1 MLEAANKKGFTLPAR
16 PYEDLSASM
25 RSTKSNFDENQ
36 IELMEINE
44 EIEEEEETEKE
55 MEVEIKDSS
64 FWGRLKRIF
73 HFLLETKEY
82 KDPETFGWRIK
93 FRRIFLTLGTIAF
106 SYQTIQTVIS
116 TQNYSSKREI
126 QNILDYLGNFIYIFL
141 PFFFNF
147 VHFISH
153 FQFNNFFLQFRS
165 FFNSIFFYVYT
176 FLFIF

>member
-25 RSTKSNFDENQ
+25 RSTKSNFDESTQQ

-44 EIEEEEETEKE
+44 EIEEEEDTEKE

-126 QNILDYLGNFIYIFL
+126 QNILDYLGKLFHIFVFDIFL
-141 PFFFNF
+141 L
-147 VHFISH
+147 
-153 FQFNNFFLQFRS
+153 FL
-165 FFNSIFFYVYT
+165 
-176 FLFIF
+176 

>member
-25 RSTKSNFDENQ
+25 RSTKSNFDESTQQ

-44 EIEEEEETEKE
+44 EIVEEEEKE
-55 MEVEIKDSS
+55 EEEVVEIKDSS
-64 FWGRLKRIF
+64 ICGRLKRIF

-126 QNILDYLGNFIYIFL
+126 QNILDYLGKLFHIFVLDIYLLFL
-141 PFFFNF
+141 
-147 VHFISH
+147 
-153 FQFNNFFLQFRS
+153 
-165 FFNSIFFYVYT
+165 
-176 FLFIF
+176 

>member
-126 QNILDYLGNFIYIFL
+126 QNILDYLGNFIYTFFPDFQFC
-141 PFFFNF
+141 PFFGSIILQSSSFF
-147 VHFISH
+147 FFFTIFSILFC
-153 FQFNNFFLQFRS
+153 FQFLQIR
-165 FFNSIFFYVYT
+165 
-176 FLFIF
+176 

>member
-126 QNILDYLGNFIYIFL
+126 QNILDYLGNFIYTFFPDFQFC
-141 PFFFNF
+141 PFFESIILQSSSFFYNYFNPFLFSNF
-147 VHFISH
+147 V
-153 FQFNNFFLQFRS
+153 QL
-165 FFNSIFFYVYT
+165 
-176 FLFIF
+176 

>member
-1 MLEAANKKGFTLPAR
+1 MVFLSVHNNSITYYSFRECMLEAANKKGFTLPAR

-141 PFFFNF
+141 PFFF
-147 VHFISH
+147 
-153 FQFNNFFLQFRS
+153 QFCPFYQSL
-165 FFNSIFFYVYT
+165 SI
-176 FLFIF
+176 